1 MLTRRCS
8 TSVPLLFLAT
18 AFSGCDRFRD
28 ADDSGI
34 AGPAVRIPATTT
46 SEEARDHY
54 LIGRD
59 LMDKLRVADAR
70 RHLLQAVGRDSTF
83 ALAHYELALSE
94 PTQRGF
100 LEHLTR
106 AVDLSETASDGERL
120 VILALHA
127 GANANPAEQ
136 LRLTEEL
143 ADAYPLDP
151 RAHFLLGFS
160 QAGQQDFEAAIRSF
174 TRATELDP
182 EFSPAWNALG
192 YAYRPLGR
200 YAEAERAFKRYIA
213 LLPREPNPYDS
224 YAELLLKVGR
234 HDESIAMYR
243 KALEADSHF
252 VPSFVGIAANL
263 MYSGRHQE
271 ALAETRRLEKA
282 ARDDRE
288 RRTARLTAAIVQADQ
303 GKTALALE
311 ELQARQNIARRGRD
325 TLAMASDARLIGELL
340 VESGRSAEARR
351 HFDQALAMVESSGA
365 SPELKADA
373 RMLHRLDLG
382 RATLRN
388 RDFRVAELMARTFA
402 DSARAAGNPER
413 NRQAEELLGLLALAR
428 GNGETAV
435 AHLAEADQQDPF
447 ILYATARAL
456 ALNGEAGK
464 ARELFAK
471 VARQNDL
478 PTLRYALV
486 RRAAERAAASR

>member
-18 AFSGCDRFRD
+18 AFGGCDRFRD

-70 RHLLQAVGRDSTF
+70 RHLLQAVGRDSAF

-106 AVDLSETASDGERL
+106 AVDLSETASEGERL
-120 VILALHA
+120 VIRALHA
-127 GANANPAEQ
+127 GANAKPAEQ

-160 QAGQQDFEAAIRSF
+160 QAGQQDFEAAIQSF

-263 MYSGRHQE
+263 MYSGRHEE
-271 ALAETRRLEKA
+271 ALAEARLLEKA

-303 GKTALALE
+303 GKTGLAL
-311 ELQARQNIARRGRD
+311 
-325 TLAMASDARLIGELL
+325 
-340 VESGRSAEARR
+340 
-351 HFDQALAMVESSGA
+351 
-365 SPELKADA
+365 
-373 RMLHRLDLG
+373 
-382 RATLRN
+382 
-388 RDFRVAELMARTFA
+388 
-402 DSARAAGNPER
+402 
-413 NRQAEELLGLLALAR
+413 
-428 GNGETAV
+428 
-435 AHLAEADQQDPF
+435 
-447 ILYATARAL
+447 
-456 ALNGEAGK
+456 
-464 ARELFAK
+464 
-471 VARQNDL
+471 
-478 PTLRYALV
+478 
-486 RRAAERAAASR
+486 

>member
-1 MLTRRCS
+1 
-8 TSVPLLFLAT
+8 
-18 AFSGCDRFRD
+18 
-28 ADDSGI
+28 
-34 AGPAVRIPATTT
+34 VRIPATTT

-70 RHLLQAVGRDSTF
+70 RHLLQAVGRDSAF

-106 AVDLSETASDGERL
+106 AVDLSETASEGERL
-120 VILALHA
+120 VIRALHA
-127 GANANPAEQ
+127 GANAKPAEQ

-160 QAGQQDFEAAIRSF
+160 QAGQQDFEAAIQSF

-263 MYSGRHQE
+263 MYSGRHEE
-271 ALAETRRLEKA
+271 ALAEARLLEKA

-303 GKTALALE
+303 GKTGLALE
-311 ELQARQNIARRGRD
+311 ELQARQNIARRARD

-340 VESGRSAEARR
+340 VESGRSSEARR

-382 RATLRN
+382 RAALRN
-388 RDFRVAELMARTFA
+388 KDFRFAEVMARTFA

-413 NRQAEELLGLLALAR
+413 IRQAEELLGLLALAR
-428 GNGETAV
+428 GNGDTAM
-435 AHLAEADQQDPF
+435 ARLAAADQQDPLV
-447 ILYATARAL
+447 LYATARAL
-456 ALNGEAGK
+456 AAKGEAEK
-464 ARELFAK
+464 ARALFAK

-486 RRAAERAAASR
+486 RRPAERAATSR